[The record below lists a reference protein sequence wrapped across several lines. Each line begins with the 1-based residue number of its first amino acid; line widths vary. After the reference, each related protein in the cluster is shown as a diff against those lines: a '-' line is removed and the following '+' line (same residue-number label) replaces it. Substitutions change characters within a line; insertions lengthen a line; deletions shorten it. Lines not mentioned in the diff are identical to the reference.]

1 VATLYH
7 AIENVRLAGVIK
19 TPPLD
24 REILRDVLAGAI
36 VHRLISRT
44 RRPKEETE
52 RAWVRRLMRQ
62 VGLTDQEDD
71 LHASELP

>member
-1 VATLYH
+1 LNFIRVYEMDGKFH
-7 AIENVRLAGVIK
+7 
-19 TPPLD
+19 

-52 RAWVRRLMRQ
+52 RAWVRRLMHQ
-62 VGLTDQEDD
+62 VGLTDQEDN